1 MFITKNIV
9 VRDGLKISYR
19 VYDTGQNHDT
29 RPLICLAGL
38 TRNSRDF
45 YPFCEALQ
53 GHSARSRLI
62 ITIDSRGRGQ
72 SDRDPDATHYTLPV
86 EAGDVLDVMNAEGI
100 AQADFIGTSRGGL
113 ILHLLAGIAPERLG
127 ALVFN
132 DVGPEIGLEGMRQIQ
147 SYLDPNPEPRSRR
160 MVLTALKLVHGDAFP
175 ALDASDWE
183 EMVDALYVPI
193 SAIGDYAAAKMDAD
207 VLMLPDFDPAI
218 AAMVKSMDLSAPLP
232 DLWPLF
238 DLLRDKRLLVVRGEN
253 SKLLTEDTLVA
264 MKQRHPGM
272 AVMNAPGQGHAP
284 LPHLGELPQAIS
296 AFLDAG

>member
-1 MFITKNIV
+1 MFITRNIV
-9 VRDGLKISYR
+9 IQDGLKISYR
-19 VYDTGQNHDT
+19 VYGTGEKHDT

-45 YPFCEALQ
+45 HPFCEALQ

-72 SDRDPDATHYTLPV
+72 SDRDPDATRYTLPV
-86 EAGDVLDVMNAEGI
+86 EAGDVLDVMTAEGI

-113 ILHLLAGIAPERLG
+113 ILHLLASIAPERLG
-127 ALVFN
+127 SMVFN

-175 ALDASDWE
+175 ALDAADWE
-183 EMVDALYVPI
+183 EMVDALHVPI

-253 SKLLTEDTLVA
+253 SKLLTEDTLFA

-284 LPHLGELPQAIS
+284 LLHLGELPQAIS
-296 AFLDAG
+296 TFLDAG